1 MFRVVNKKPTINE
14 PFACITQIIISIG
27 FTLNHIESTFL
38 TRQGVGSWL
47 QNHKKLSQK
56 MLVQIKLKKLVI

>member
-1 MFRVVNKKPTINE
+1 MFQVVNKKPTINE